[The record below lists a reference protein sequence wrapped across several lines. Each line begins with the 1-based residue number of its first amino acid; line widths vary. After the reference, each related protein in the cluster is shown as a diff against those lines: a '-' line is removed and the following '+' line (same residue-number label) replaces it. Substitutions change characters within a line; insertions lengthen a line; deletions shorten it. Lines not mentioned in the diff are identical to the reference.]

1 MHKNQNYD
9 PNSLQTALAWGAL
22 ILELCLEC
30 AGSKITHSFCFTT
43 PLVDLHVKTSK
54 NAPTTERIFSRFTIQ
69 QFGEKLN

>member
-1 MHKNQNYD
+1 MHQNQNYD

-30 AGSKITHSFCFTT
+30 AGSKITHSFCFIT
-43 PLVDLHVKTSK
+43 PLEDLHVK
-54 NAPTTERIFSRFTIQ
+54 NAQATVRIFSRFTIQ